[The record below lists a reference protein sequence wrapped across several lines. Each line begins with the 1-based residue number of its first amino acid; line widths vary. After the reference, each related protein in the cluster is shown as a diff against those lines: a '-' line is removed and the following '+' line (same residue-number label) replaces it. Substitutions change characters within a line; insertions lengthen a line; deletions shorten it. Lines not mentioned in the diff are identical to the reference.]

1 MSCPFRVNTDFSLL
15 HKIGMM
21 EPKCII
27 MAAEP
32 RHCLDDDDFINFFFL
47 NLPRSTTIV
56 PAEFWVCSSGKIF
69 CLLRKAVS
77 LRLKSVYYFGHFLR
91 NFGLTTF
98 CILLVQCGRAN
109 SRNFFPKIFILIK
122 KYGEMSEAN
131 IFWTFVPY
139 KSSHIYFELKNV
151 DIWIRNITVF

>member
-32 RHCLDDDDFINFFFL
+32 RHCLDDDDFINFFIL

-56 PAEFWVCSSGKIF
+56 PAEF
-69 CLLRKAVS
+69 
-77 LRLKSVYYFGHFLR
+77 
-91 NFGLTTF
+91 
-98 CILLVQCGRAN
+98 
-109 SRNFFPKIFILIK
+109 
-122 KYGEMSEAN
+122 
-131 IFWTFVPY
+131 
-139 KSSHIYFELKNV
+139 
-151 DIWIRNITVF
+151 